1 MDENKKEIKTILV
14 GEMGTG
20 KTNMINA
27 ITGLKFDSNKFTT
40 NTASFLEK
48 VIKVKDKEYN
58 LIIWD
63 TAGQEK
69 YRSITKIFIK
79 EAKIVIFVYSI
90 TDKRSFKEINY
101 WYETVKNLLGDKPIL
116 GLAGNKRDL
125 FLEAEV
131 TEEEGKNKA
140 EEIGAIFE
148 LTSARTRMGINDL
161 FQNLLKEYINKYGDA
176 IDDNKGK
183 KLKAGIKKLK
193 DKLKI
198 C

>member
-48 VIKVKDKEYN
+48 VMKVKDKEYN

-176 IDDNKGK
+176 IDDNKGQ

-193 DKLKI
+193 DKLKS

>member
-48 VIKVKDKEYN
+48 VMKVKDKEYN

-161 FQNLLKEYINKYGDA
+161 FQNLLKEYINRYGDA
-176 IDDNKGK
+176 IDDNKGQ

-193 DKLKI
+193 DKLKS

>member
-161 FQNLLKEYINKYGDA
+161 FQNLLKEYINRYGDA
-176 IDDNKGK
+176 IDDNKGQ

-193 DKLKI
+193 DKLKS

>member
-176 IDDNKGK
+176 IDDNKGQ

-193 DKLKI
+193 DKLKS